1 MPQKPDAGLTL
12 LVLIFVEPQRRRE
25 FTEFEAAASRIMKRH
40 GGALERRV
48 VFSSGGDPDR
58 PDEVHVVTFP
68 DRASLERYRADP
80 ELQALKEL
88 RAAAISRT
96 VFWEGRDAPVFDL
109 PTGGRRP
116 RRCDTAPRRRPSPRS
131 SPPSP

>member
-1 MPQKPDAGLTL
+1 MPQNPDAGLTL

-25 FTEFEAAASRIMKRH
+25 FTEFETAASRIMKRY

-48 VFSSGGDPDR
+48 VCRPGGDPDV

-80 ELQALKEL
+80 ELQALQDL
-88 RAAAISRT
+88 RAAAIRRT
-96 VFWEGRDAPVFDL
+96 VFWEGRDAPVF
-109 PTGGRRP
+109 GQRE
-116 RRCDTAPRRRPSPRS
+116 
-131 SPPSP
+131 